1 MVTALFTLAQNR
13 HPSGQHPWTLWGRR
27 QGRGKAVYHKHSVSG
42 FFTTHFPLPSNMW
55 TNKRGSQ
62 KDRKNH
68 VQEKSS
74 CHHSP
79 LLWLWVLRS
88 TGSFF
93 KCKIYWDFSGNKAWP
108 RSAAF
113 LTSDGY
119 AAVFTSHTRAL
130 EGELS
135 ECNEWQFRITSQDSH
150 RHFIL
155 LFTHSSF
162 NKCELEIYISVPVFN
177 YRKSELSA
185 QLVICWVC

>member
-1 MVTALFTLAQNR
+1 MFTALFTLAQNP
-13 HPSGQHPWTLWGRR
+13 HPPAQHPWTLWGGR
-27 QGRGKAVYHKHSVSG
+27 QGRDKVVFHKHSVSG
-42 FFTTHFPLPSNMW
+42 FFTTHIPLPSNMW

-68 VQEKSS
+68 VQEKST

-88 TGSFF
+88 RGSFL
-93 KCKIYWDFSGNKAWP
+93 KCKVYWDFSGNKAWP
-108 RSAAF
+108 RFA
-113 LTSDGY
+113 
-119 AAVFTSHTRAL
+119 SHTRPL

-135 ECNEWQFRITSQDSH
+135 ECNEWQFRISSRDSH
-150 RHFIL
+150 RPFIL

-185 QLVICWVC
+185 